1 MLFVEA
7 HEQRVAIHRQ
17 DWSELAAA
25 LEKVDAV
32 GELDDADLSY
42 LVALVVNGHPHI
54 DPGPL
59 RAHAMKLLL
68 LASTMP
74 NIRVVLQDPRRV
86 AVALRAIA
94 DMVHVSADWKPQHL
108 PTGPPAKSVDSV
120 GDPVDP

>member
-1 MLFVEA
+1 MRSASWTTLT
-7 HEQRVAIHRQ
+7 
-17 DWSELAAA
+17 
-25 LEKVDAV
+25 
-32 GELDDADLSY
+32 SY

-54 DPGPL
+54 DPGLL
-59 RAHAMKLLL
+59 RAHAMKLQL

-86 AVALRAIA
+86 AAALRAIA